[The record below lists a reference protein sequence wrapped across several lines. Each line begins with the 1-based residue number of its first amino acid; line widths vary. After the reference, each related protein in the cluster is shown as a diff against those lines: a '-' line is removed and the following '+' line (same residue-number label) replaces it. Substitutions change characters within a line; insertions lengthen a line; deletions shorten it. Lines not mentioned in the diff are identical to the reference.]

1 VPDGPTASVPL
12 AGGAE
17 FDRIRAI
24 MHALG
29 SRAEGLGSDVRY
41 IPGGEGQI
49 ALSVDVSVEGV
60 HFRRDWLSPEEIG
73 WRATASALSDLAAAG
88 AACIGA
94 LVALTTPARE
104 PEATFVALMRGV
116 DAALESAGGVVLG
129 GDLSRGDAMAVA
141 VTVVGRGTGA
151 ISRRGARAG
160 DGLWVTGE
168 LGGSRAALAAW
179 IDGRTPDPAARERFA
194 RPVPRLT
201 EGRWL
206 ADHGA
211 TAMIDLSDGLGADA
225 GHLAAASGLAL
236 HLELRD
242 VPVHPAAR
250 AEAETASQR
259 PAIFAAWGGEDYELL
274 AAMPPGF
281 TGTTEFELTR
291 IGEFAPGNGVTF
303 TLDGRPVQPGGY
315 DHFA

>member
-1 VPDGPTASVPL
+1 
-12 AGGAE
+12 
-17 FDRIRAI
+17 

-49 ALSVDVSVEGV
+49 ALSIDVSVEGV

-73 WRATASALSDLAAAG
+73 WRATASALSDLAAGG

-194 RPVPRLT
+194 RPVPRLI

-225 GHLAAASGLAL
+225 GHLAAASELAL
-236 HLELRD
+236 HLELRE

-250 AEAETASQR
+250 VAAEAGSQR